1 MSKVNYK
8 SLVENVYSLHASI
21 KSLSP
26 ETFIPAMISMESV
39 LGDELTDN
47 LPVGTIKQKIT
58 TLLKMAVAKQT
69 QELLLALS
77 ILKEEVNKNVPEQP
91 LVYKQDVLKTVKE
104 RFNAPLKATEIPPYH
119 QMEES
124 AREAVLKTIQT
135 VFELEELPSIDFA
148 NKVID
153 IYNSGA
159 PKSVVC
165 QNIGLSFV
173 YDKPEMYANE
183 HVRQIITEERVVLYI
198 TERLNRT
205 LALVAN
211 LDNYNEITPDTL
223 VGILEEFLST
233 IDIDERKKLV
243 DDALLAN
250 TYKSDSD
257 LIKLKELTK
266 ATIGSTNHVIS
277 IIKEQEPERFQRLN
291 NIEQLEEMFGDSLN
305 VDTAYT
311 ISSLYLRVLESV
323 TYTLTTTEVL
333 ISVVKEAVDI
343 TDTIINDLMKV
354 DQKLDKL
361 YNDIIQLSTPS
372 QDTVSTEGFSDVWQS
387 IKDWFKAGSFGVYL
401 NESSTGR
408 ILAQN
413 FTTHKTRVEESIRT
427 KGILD
432 EKQMKRFKK
441 FSDKYFKQ
449 FWGINIWSMSDEEVK
464 DLLLNKLADLPNR
477 QCDIDS
483 VNVERYFEPANK
495 MLERSKEI
503 ASAIDRLSG
512 EACRLVSDYTRQLNE
527 INQVAS
533 KVQLERLIR
542 NILTLSGRELRSL
555 PEAVSLINVFNV
567 KDTTLLETIE
577 SNTDQLYRM
586 FEYTDVK
593 KITLSAA
600 NALPYLQKYP
610 HIHGVCAN
618 SGYYCEVKTSINYFN
633 NEFEKTYSE
642 LLAAINAVKENIE
655 AYAATIFDY
664 APDGVLTRL
673 MLQLDLCA
681 TRLDYGRIGRSIE
694 EFYKVMNDRSTSAHK
709 PPSMAVASCI
719 AIYEIY
725 LYLA

>member
-8 SLVENVYSLHASI
+8 SLVENVRSLHASI

-26 ETFIPAMISMESV
+26 ETFIPSMVSMESV
-39 LGDELTDN
+39 LGEELTDN

-91 LVYKQDVLKTVKE
+91 LVYKQDVLETVKE
-104 RFNAPLKATEIPPYH
+104 RFNTPLKSTEIPPYH

-135 VFELEELPSIDFA
+135 VFESEDLPSIDFA

-165 QNIGLSFV
+165 QNIGLTFV

-183 HVRQIITEERVVLYI
+183 HVRQIITEERVVNYI
-198 TERLNRT
+198 TERLNKT
-205 LALVAN
+205 LALVER
-211 LDNYNEITPDTL
+211 LDNYNGITVNELTH
-223 VGILEEFLST
+223 ILDEFLAT

-250 TYKSDSD
+250 TYKSDAD

-266 ATIGSTNHVIS
+266 GTIASTNHVIS

-291 NIEQLEEMFGDSLN
+291 NIEELEEMFGDSLN
-305 VDTAYT
+305 TDSAYA

-323 TYTLTTTEVL
+323 TYTLTASEVL

-343 TDTIINDLMKV
+343 TDTVINDLMKV

-361 YNDIIQLSTPS
+361 YNDIIQVSTT
-372 QDTVSTEGFSDVWQS
+372 QEQTVSTEGFADVWQS
-387 IKDWFKAGSFGVYL
+387 IKDWFKSGSFGVYL
-401 NESSTGR
+401 NESSTGA

-427 KGILD
+427 KGMLD
-432 EKQMKRFKK
+432 EKQMKRFRK

-449 FWGINIWSMSDEEVK
+449 FWGINIWNLSDEEVK

-477 QCDIDS
+477 QCEIDS

-503 ASAIDRLSG
+503 ASSINRLTS
-512 EACRLVSDYTRQLNE
+512 EATKIVDGYVAQLNE
-527 INQVAS
+527 INLVAS
-533 KVQLERLIR
+533 KVQLEKLIR

-555 PEAVSLINVFNV
+555 PETVSLINVFDV
-567 KDTTLLETIE
+567 KDVTLLDTIE
-577 SNTDQLYRM
+577 SNTEQLYRI

-593 KITLSAA
+593 KITLSAS

-618 SGYYCEVKTSINYFN
+618 SSFYREVKSSVNYFN
-633 NEFEKTYSE
+633 SDFEESYTD
-642 LLAAINAVKENIE
+642 LLNTINAVKTNIE
-655 AYAATIFDY
+655 AYASTIFDY

-673 MLQLDLCA
+673 MAQLDLCA
-681 TRLDYGRIGRSIE
+681 NKLDYGRIGRSIE
-694 EFYKVMNDRSTSAHK
+694 EFYTVMNERSTSAHK

-719 AIYEIY
+719 AVYEIY